1 MSTPVIWQTH
11 EGSLGTFVQGVKI
24 GDPVNGVPAI
34 DLNASGAV
42 SYEIISKKLPNGL
55 TINKETGLIT
65 GTPLGQNIT
74 QTFSFVVRASNTS
87 GVNGAKILQDRTF
100 TITISNSEA
109 PQLLTPAGYLNIGY
123 NDENYV
129 LNNSTISFQFDASA
143 TSIPVG
149 QSLKFYVEEGN
160 SNLPPGLKLTSG
172 GLLYGTVSDDL
183 ELDFKTV
190 DGTYDKDFYDMN
202 PYDYGSNIEPATG
215 VVTGVTAGRL
225 TGVNLTYGGYGYLL
239 DPEVIVGGS
248 VNQINITSGGG
259 NYATAPDVVFSP
271 SPTSGGV
278 DAKGYA
284 VLNLT
289 TGAVTSVVITQPGT
303 GYTTAPKLVF
313 KSKDSGSGAT
323 ATSTLFDGSG
333 AKIVSRVNNGSIVG
347 LELISPGENY
357 TTPPLISFGLPT
369 IGPRIL
375 SKTYR
380 FNVTVSNGEL
390 TDTKT
395 YAIIVNSEDTLRADT
410 TFISSDSVD
419 YDSSSTYVQAP
430 IWISPRVLPTVKGNN
445 NITIDL
451 EVFDPTPDTGTLVFT
466 LMSVNFDGT
475 ASAFGPVNPNAT
487 EAFPNNTYLNLDPV
501 GGEITGLVP
510 YQPSITKDYKFTV
523 KVARLIDGEEVVT
536 SFKEFVLTVEGN
548 IESQI
553 TYVTPTL
560 IGTLE
565 PNEQS
570 LLKVEAT
577 STLAKTNINYQLI
590 PGYGSS
596 IAQTYVEFTLS
607 ERHGHIYIDGYGI
620 NPTLILEKGQVY
632 KINVS
637 LINFTASFR
646 TLNNDY
652 YSHGLQHSDST
663 TGNFAQEK
671 NTGYFLF
678 SVPFDTAERIKIT
691 YTNIKTDGLY
701 LNLKQYSSASQSW
714 ERVEFKGF
722 FNEYDAN
729 TYYENNVNVAYF
741 ITPNKTEF
749 TIKQFNTNTLSWDTF
764 DIPTT
769 PSTIPVNGD
778 YWLDLDN
785 SNYGILEYRYIS
797 GTTSAGWFAVSPT
810 LVETIPL
817 SGTNGQYIVYNS
829 AGTYSVIRRVNGSWK
844 VIELLKYSDKST
856 FDPNL
861 FVKPYNK
868 TAPVTNLE
876 YDVWFKYNTPYD
888 GFDDETT
895 VVIKELGNIPS
906 GLALSLD
913 GEVVGKIT
921 PESSY
926 IYRSTYKPDTL
937 YFVND
942 VVNFEDVYYIC
953 VTQYISTG
961 NWVNDLNYW
970 SSFRFSTRMLTTI
983 ADFGMNDGTT
993 IDTQIRFRVR
1003 AKDSQNVSYLDKD
1016 FNITFDNSTDKRL
1029 TNIYLQP
1036 FLSKTSRDVYFN
1048 FVTDPDIF
1056 VNSYIYRLN
1065 DPNFGVQRTPKM
1077 LLLGGIESTEAVRY
1091 ASAVIR
1097 NYYDRP
1103 LYFGDVK
1110 VAIAKNTDGSTEYEL
1125 VYVEIVDPYEI
1136 NGVSV
1141 QEKIAL
1147 PFDYDTLTV
1156 DYNKIRVDDIETIT
1170 KYDLEGTAPI
1180 GINDVYPSS
1189 ITLMQKHLE
1198 TVTLQKTGAF
1208 TSVPTENIEDWGF
1221 IIDTPD
1227 PLLEEDWGLVSERV
1241 STYEDFLLVIERLTK
1256 DDRFRPLW
1264 MNTSQDGSGI
1274 PIGFVKAVPIC
1285 YAKPGFSDKIVSIIN
1300 KSGFDFK
1307 SLNFTID
1314 RLIIQNPVGETGDKY
1329 IKFNNRE
1336 II

>member
-1 MSTPVIWQTH
+1 MSTPVIWQTR

-55 TINKETGLIT
+55 TLNKETGVIT

-74 QTFSFVVRASNTS
+74 QTFSFVVRASNMS
-87 GVNGAKILQDRTF
+87 GANGSKILQDRTF
-100 TITISNSEA
+100 AITISNSEA

-123 NDENYV
+123 NNETYV

-160 SNLPPGLKLTSG
+160 SNLPPGLKLTQD
-172 GLLYGTVSDDL
+172 GLLYGTVKDDL

-190 DGTYDKDFYDMN
+190 DGTFDKDYYDMN

-215 VVTGVTAGRL
+215 SIIGVSGGRI

-248 VNQINITSGGG
+248 VQTVNISSDGG
-259 NYATAPDVVFSP
+259 NYTIAPEVIFSP
-271 SPTSGGV
+271 SPTSGGIN
-278 DAKGYA
+278 ATGYA
-284 VLNLT
+284 VINVT
-289 TGAVTSVVITQPGT
+289 TGKVTNVVITNPGT
-303 GYTTAPKLVF
+303 GYTIPPKVIF
-313 KSKDSGSGAT
+313 KSKDAGFGAV

-333 AKIVSRVNNGSIVG
+333 AKIVSRVNNGTIVS
-347 LELISPGENY
+347 LELINPGENY
-357 TTPPLISFGLPT
+357 TVPPLISFGLPT

-380 FNVTVSNGEL
+380 FNVTVSNGDL

-395 YAIIVNSEDTLRADT
+395 YSIIVNSEDTLRADT

-451 EVFDPTPDTGTLVFT
+451 EVFDPTPDTGTLIFS
-466 LMSVNFDGT
+466 LMDVNFDGT
-475 ASAFGPVNPNAT
+475 ASSFGPINPNAT
-487 EAFPNNTYLNLDPV
+487 LTAPYNTYLNLDPV
-501 GGEITGLVP
+501 GGEITGMVP
-510 YQPSITKDYKFTV
+510 YQPAITKDYKFTV
-523 KVARLIDGEEVVT
+523 KVARYIDDEEVVT

-548 IESQI
+548 IESKI
-553 TYVTPTL
+553 TYVTPSL
-560 IGTLE
+560 IGSLG

-570 LLKVEAT
+570 LLKVVAE
-577 STLAKTNINYQLI
+577 STLAKTNINYQLV
-590 PGYGSS
+590 PGYGTSL
-596 IAQTYVEFTLS
+596 AQEYIELTLG
-607 ERHGHIYIDGYGI
+607 ERYGHVYIEGYGV

-632 KINVS
+632 KINVN

-646 TLNNDY
+646 TLNNEY
-652 YSHGLQHSDST
+652 YNTGIRHSDST
-663 TGNFAQEK
+663 VGGAAQEK

-678 SVPFDTAERIKIT
+678 SVPFDTAEKIKIT
-691 YTNIKTDGLY
+691 YTNIKTDGLFLV
-701 LNLKQYSSASQSW
+701 LNQYNAANQDW
-714 ERVEFKGF
+714 ERVEFKSF
-722 FNEYDAN
+722 FNEFDAN
-729 TYYENNVNVAYF
+729 SYYEGQEKVAYF
-741 ITPNKTEF
+741 IEPNKTEF
-749 TIKQFNTNTLSWDTF
+749 TIKKYDSGTLTWDTY
-764 DIPTT
+764 DVPTT
-769 PSTIPVNGD
+769 KATSPVNGD
-778 YWLDLDN
+778 YWLDLAN
-785 SNYGILEYRYIS
+785 SNFGILEYRYIA
-797 GTTSAGWFAVSPT
+797 GTTSAGWFAVNPT
-810 LVETIPL
+810 LVQTIPL
-817 SGTNGQYIVYNS
+817 TGTNGQYIAYNN
-829 AGTYSVIRRVNGSWK
+829 AGTYSVIRRVNGIWK
-844 VIELLKYSDKST
+844 VIELLKYSDKSL

-876 YDVWFKYNTPYD
+876 YDVWFKYNTPFD
-888 GFDDETT
+888 GFDDETM
-895 VVIKELGNIPS
+895 VVIRELGNIPS
-906 GLALSLD
+906 GLSLSLD
-913 GEVVGKIT
+913 GEVVGKIV
-921 PESSY
+921 PESTY
-926 IYRSTYKPDTL
+926 IYKSTYKADYL

-942 VVNFEDVYYIC
+942 VVNFNDAFYIC
-953 VTQYISTG
+953 ISQYISTG
-961 NWVNDLNYW
+961 NWVNDLTHW
-970 SSFRFSTRMLTTI
+970 SAFRFSSKLLTTI
-983 ADFGMNDGTT
+983 DNFGMNDGTT

-1003 AKDSQNVSYLDKD
+1003 ARDSQNVSYLDKD
-1016 FNITFDNSTDKRL
+1016 FNITYNSITDKRL
-1029 TNIYLQP
+1029 TNIFLQP
-1036 FLSKTSRDVYFN
+1036 FLSKSSRDVYFN
-1048 FVTDPDIF
+1048 FITDPDIF
-1056 VNSYIYRLN
+1056 INDYVYRLN

-1097 NYYDRP
+1097 NYYERP

-1110 VAIAKNTDGSTEYEL
+1110 VAIAKNADGTVEYEL
-1125 VYVEIVDPYEI
+1125 VYVEIVDPSEI

-1141 QEKIAL
+1141 QEKITL
-1147 PFDYDTLTV
+1147 PFDYDVLTV
-1156 DYNKIRVDDIETIT
+1156 DYNKIRVDDTETIT
-1170 KYDLEGTAPI
+1170 KYDLEGTATI

-1208 TSVPTENIEDWGF
+1208 TSVPLANIEDWGF

-1227 PLLEEDWGLVSERV
+1227 PALEEDWGLVSERV
-1241 STYEDFLLVIERLTK
+1241 SIYEDYLLVIERLTK

-1274 PIGFVKAVPIC
+1274 PVGFVKAVPIC
-1285 YAKPGFSDKIVSIIN
+1285 YVKPGFSDKIVSIIN

-1329 IKFNNRE
+1329 IKFTNRE